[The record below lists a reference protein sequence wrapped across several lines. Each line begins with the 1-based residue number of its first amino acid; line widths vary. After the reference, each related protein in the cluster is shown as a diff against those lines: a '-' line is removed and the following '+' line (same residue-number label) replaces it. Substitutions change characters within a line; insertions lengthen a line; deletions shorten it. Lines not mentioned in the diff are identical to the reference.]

1 MWYLC
6 GIKVIFKIYVRVLF
20 EHKLDI
26 FVALGMNS
34 PGEPI
39 ITSASPGD
47 PYSIGKLTKSIG
59 HYISFFKHQIT
70 LIYWDT

>member
-1 MWYLC
+1 M
-6 GIKVIFKIYVRVLF
+6 RVLF
-20 EHKLDI
+20 EHKFDI

-47 PYSIGKLTKSIG
+47 PYSIGKLTKSIS
-59 HYISFFKHQIT
+59 HYIYIISFKFK
-70 LIYWDT
+70 L